1 MLELAYGYFKAA
13 IINMFKQLK
22 IKMVIINDRE
32 ISAEKQKRTK
42 DILDMKSTIS
52 EIKHLLDALN

>member
-1 MLELAYGYFKAA
+1 MTDG
-13 IINMFKQLK
+13 
-22 IKMVIINDRE
+22 E

-42 DILDMKSTIS
+42 EILDMKSTIF